1 MKLWIETEHHST
13 RPFPYHYILHH
24 FNTWYVVC
32 YSLQSSTLISFYL
45 SSNYTHKLL
54 CIQHSV
60 IDNQNFIVSS
70 SSNTASKILHLH
82 LFQNIPINNSIY
94 FFLTKRMYFLWSKI
108 RLRLL
113 SAFQIISYSCFS
125 HQLSNWHSQLHIA
138 FLESF
143 QSNVKFYHIRHEALE
158 GT

>member
-113 SAFQIISYSCFS
+113 FFFPNNILFLFWPSIIK
-125 HQLSNWHSQLHIA
+125 LTLHIA
-138 FLESF
+138 FFESF